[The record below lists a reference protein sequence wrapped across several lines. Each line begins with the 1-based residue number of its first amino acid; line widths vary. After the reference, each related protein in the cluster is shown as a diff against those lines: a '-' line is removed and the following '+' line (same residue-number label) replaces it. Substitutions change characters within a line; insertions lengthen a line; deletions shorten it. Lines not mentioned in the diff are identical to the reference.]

1 MAKDTVDRIVERA
14 GREARCQTAEIPLG
28 MEIDPAELN
37 APEGVSKESLGQLA
51 FRYGHAARGVVRL
64 AEADPELARPIVEG
78 MPDLLAEAQL
88 AIEFEQ
94 ARSLADVLLRRTR
107 LGLTAASSLATPES
121 VEPLTAVMA
130 RGLGWGDIEKKRQVD
145 EWLATLK
152 AEGLNPAGN

>member
-1 MAKDTVDRIVERA
+1 MR
-14 GREARCQTAEIPLG
+14 
-28 MEIDPAELN
+28 PAEWSGWLKPIPN
-37 APEGVSKESLGQLA
+37 WPGRSLK
-51 FRYGHAARGVVRL
+51 
-64 AEADPELARPIVEG
+64 G

-145 EWLATLK
+145 EWLATMK
-152 AEGLNPAGN
+152 AEGLNPAGDSFEAPEPPHS